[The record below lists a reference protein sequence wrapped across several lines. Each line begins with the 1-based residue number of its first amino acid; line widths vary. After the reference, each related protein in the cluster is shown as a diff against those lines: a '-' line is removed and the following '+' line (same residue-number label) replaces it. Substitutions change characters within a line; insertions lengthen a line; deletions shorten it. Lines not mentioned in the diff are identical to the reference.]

1 MEKQFSFLHDNN
13 GNSSFPS
20 GISQGHSVI
29 FTNLN
34 EGGII
39 EGLVG
44 ARTSRLTPLVTENP
58 CHTGQVVNYDFHSYS
73 DDQP

>member
-1 MEKQFSFLHDNN
+1 MEKQFSFLYDNN

-34 EGGII
+34 EGG
-39 EGLVG
+39 LVG

-58 CHTGQVVNYDFHSYS
+58 CHTGQVVNCDFHSYS